1 MQQSDSFRNHEEIKL
16 SLGQITLVVPEYD
29 EAIVYFT
36 TVLGFRLIED
46 TPLSES
52 KRWVVVSPSNE
63 NTGCHLLLA
72 KAAAPEQ
79 QKAIGNQTGG
89 RVFLFLYTNN
99 LEKYL
104 SRLQKH
110 QVEIINGPR
119 TEAYGKVL
127 VFKDLFGNLW
137 DLIEPT
143 SK

>member
-1 MQQSDSFRNHEEIKL
+1 MQQSASFFNNEKIKL
-16 SLGQITLVVPEYD
+16 SLGQIALVVPEYD
-29 EAIVYFT
+29 EAILYFT

-52 KRWVVVSPSNE
+52 KRWVVISPSDE
-63 NTGCHLLLA
+63 NTGCKLLLA
-72 KAAAPEQ
+72 KASTPEQ

-99 LEKYL
+99 LEEYL
-104 SRLQKH
+104 QRLQGH

-119 TEAYGKVL
+119 TETYGKVL

-143 SK
+143 LK